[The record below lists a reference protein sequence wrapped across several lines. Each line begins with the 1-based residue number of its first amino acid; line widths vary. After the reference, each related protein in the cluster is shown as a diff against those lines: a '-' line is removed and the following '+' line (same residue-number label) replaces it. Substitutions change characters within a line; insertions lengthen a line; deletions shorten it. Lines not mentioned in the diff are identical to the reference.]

1 MAYQGVN
8 PYSGE
13 KLQAF
18 PELTDAA
25 LEQAL
30 SRADACYRT
39 DWRRRTLQQRTA
51 VLARVA
57 AVVRERKEELARLV
71 TLEMGKR
78 ISESRWEV
86 GLTAD
91 IFDYY
96 ARHAAAFLEP
106 RAVEVDAGSA
116 QVESEPIGVLFGV
129 EPWNFP
135 YYQLVRFAA
144 PNLAAGNVLLVKHAS
159 IVPQCAL
166 AFEKALRDG
175 GVPEGGYANL
185 FVSKQ
190 QIEAIIA
197 DPRVKGVALTGSEDA
212 GRSVARAAGAALKKS
227 TMELGGSDAFVVL
240 EDADVELAVKMAVGG
255 RFNNAGQSCVA
266 AKRFIVVQPVAKAFL
281 EGFTKAALALAPGDP
296 LDERTTLAPLSS
308 RDALDR
314 LVEQVDKAVAAGAR
328 VVCGGKRLDGP
339 GAFMAPTI
347 LADIRP
353 GNPAFHQEFFG
364 PVALFFPVADE
375 AAAIALANDSPY
387 GLGGSVFSR
396 DVERAKR
403 VARQLET
410 GMVFI
415 NRPTSTSPELPFGGV
430 KNSGYGR
437 ELSELGIQ
445 EFINRKLIRVTR
457 DAKKSGQE
465 HAGG

>member
-13 KLQAF
+13 KLQSF

-30 SRADACYRT
+30 LRADSCYRS
-39 DWRRRTLQQRTA
+39 DWRRRTVQQRA
-51 VLARVA
+51 AILGRVA
-57 AVVRERKEELARLV
+57 AVFRERKEELARLI
-71 TLEMGKR
+71 TLEMGKL
-78 ISESRWEV
+78 IGESRWEV

-106 RAVEVDAGSA
+106 RAIEVASGSA
-116 QVESEPIGVLFGV
+116 QVESEPLGVLFGV

-144 PNLAAGNVLLVKHAS
+144 PNLAAGNVMLVKHAS
-159 IVPQCAL
+159 IIPQCAL
-166 AFEKALRDG
+166 GFEKAVRDG
-175 GVPEGGYANL
+175 GVPEGGYGNL
-185 FVSKQ
+185 FVSKK

-197 DPRVKGVALTGSEDA
+197 DPRIRGVALTGSEEA

-240 EDADVELAVKMAVGG
+240 EDADVALAVKMAVSG
-255 RFNNAGQSCVA
+255 RFNNSGQSCVA
-266 AKRFIVVQPVAKAFL
+266 AKRFIVAQPVAKAFL
-281 EGFTKAALALAPGDP
+281 EGFTKAASALTPGDP
-296 LDERTTLAPLSS
+296 LDGRTTLAPLSS

-314 LVEQVDKAVAAGAR
+314 LVQQVDKAVAAGAR
-328 VVCGGKRLDGP
+328 VVCGGKRLEGP
-339 GAFMAPTI
+339 GTFMSPTI
-347 LADIRP
+347 LTDIHP

-364 PVALFFPVADE
+364 PVALFFPVKDE
-375 AAAIALANDSPY
+375 AEAIALANDSPY
-387 GLGGSVFSR
+387 GLGGSVFTR
-396 DVERAKR
+396 DLERGKR
-403 VARQLET
+403 VARQIET

-415 NRPTSTSPELPFGGV
+415 NQATSTAPELPFGGV

-437 ELSELGIQ
+437 ELSEFGIQ
-445 EFINRKLIRVTR
+445 EFINRKLIRMIG
-457 DAKKSGQE
+457 DAEKSKQE
-465 HAGG
+465 HVGG

>member
-1 MAYQGVN
+1 MAYQSVN

-13 KLQAF
+13 KLKSF

-30 SRADACYRT
+30 ARAETCYRT
-39 DWRRRTLQQRTA
+39 DWRRRTVQQRA
-51 VLARVA
+51 AILGKVA
-57 AVVRERKEELARLV
+57 TVFRERKEELARLI

-78 ISESRWEV
+78 IGESRWEV

-106 RAVEVDAGSA
+106 RSIEVDSGSA
-116 QVESEPIGVLFGV
+116 QLESEPIGVLFGV

-166 AFEKALRDG
+166 GFEKAVRDG
-175 GVPEGGYANL
+175 GVPEGGYGNL

-190 QIEAIIA
+190 QIETIIA
-197 DPRVKGVALTGSEDA
+197 DPRIKGVALTGSEDA

-240 EDADVELAVKMAVGG
+240 DDADIELAVKMAVGG
-255 RFNNAGQSCVA
+255 RYNNSGQSCVA
-266 AKRFIVVQPVAKAFL
+266 AKRFIAVKPVAKAFL
-281 EGFTKAALALAPGDP
+281 EGFTRESRALQPGDP
-296 LDERTTLAPLSS
+296 LDDRTTLAPLSS

-314 LVEQVDKAVAAGAR
+314 LVQQVDRAVAAGAQ

-339 GAFMAPTI
+339 GAFLEPTI
-347 LADIRP
+347 LTSIKP
-353 GNPAFHQEFFG
+353 KNPAFHEEFFG
-364 PVALFFPVADE
+364 PVALFFEVADE
-375 AAAIALANDSPY
+375 AEAIALANDSPY

-415 NRPTSTSPELPFGGV
+415 NRPTSTAPELPFGGV

-445 EFINRKLIRVTR
+445 EFINRKLIRVMG
-457 DAKKSGQE
+457 DAGKSKKE
-465 HAGG
+465 RAGG